1 MIKKYMFQISAIL
14 VLVSAALYITKLEWA
29 PYMYAVGTA
38 GVAVSHLTNKYEGTN
53 LRKKRLHRILG
64 FAGMLMVLSSYFM
77 FKHQGEWIMTLLI
90 AAILHLYV
98 SFVMPKED

>member
-1 MIKKYMFQISAIL
+1 MIKKYLFEVAAVL
-14 VLVSAALYITKLEWA
+14 VLISSILYITKWEWA

-38 GVAVSHLTNKYEGTN
+38 GIAVYHLTNRYEGSN

-77 FKHQGEWIMTLLI
+77 FKHQGEWIITLLI
-90 AAILHLYV
+90 SACLHLYA
-98 SFVMPKED
+98 SFVMPKE